1 MDNTYREELV
11 NEVKAQ
17 ANADGSTLNEA
28 FFDIYCQR
36 LEEAEIIE
44 DYQYTYFEGKGANN
58 RNVQIDGYA
67 YSKLDERLT
76 LFIIPPLSY
85 FDEKT
90 LTRTDADANFSK
102 AKNFYFDAD
111 RVVQNAE
118 ESSEGYGLARDIVD
132 KRLVVHI
139 LELIILTDCVTSTQ
153 IGKIESTHENGVRI
167 DYSIYDIQRMERMD
181 RAATGKEAVIIDLKR
196 DFGSDGIPV
205 LPASKTDQYQAYL
218 CNVPGELLVALYD
231 RYQSRLLEGN
241 VRSFLQTRGKVN
253 KGIRNTILKEPEMFF
268 AYNNGIAATAESM
281 DVVSTDAGQKIV
293 GFKSLQIVNGGQTTV
308 SLASAWVNDANLHS
322 HEQIAKIFVPMKVS
336 VVTPEVAQT
345 LIPKIARYANSQNK
359 VSDADLASNHQF
371 HQRIEDLS
379 RNIVAPAIGGNQF
392 GTYWYYE
399 RANGQYR
406 QETYKGTRAE
416 RKKFETQNPKNQMF
430 RKVDLAK
437 YYNIYLQRPDIVS
450 AGAQKSF
457 SVFTEWMIKE
467 WDKNQNFVN
476 EEFFKKVVALYI
488 LFQKADYVVK
498 GEYKSYK
505 ANIVAYAL
513 ADIFHKVAQDYPDKV
528 VDFKTIWKN
537 QNISGAWLV
546 QIQKAAEL
554 MYKHLTSPERTVE
567 NVTQWAKRKT
577 SWEIAQKIPFELD
590 QAFVDE
596 LISKRYVETQE
607 QSAVKEQKQI
617 NEIHALLTINNY
629 TSDFWQEVYDW
640 GQEENIWNVKDVSF
654 LKLAIN
660 MDRGGRIP
668 SDRQAVQ
675 ILKVLEKA
683 RDEGFT
689 K

>member
-1 MDNTYREELV
+1 
-11 NEVKAQ
+11 
-17 ANADGSTLNEA
+17 
-28 FFDIYCQR
+28 
-36 LEEAEIIE
+36 
-44 DYQYTYFEGKGANN
+44 
-58 RNVQIDGYA
+58 
-67 YSKLDERLT
+67 
-76 LFIIPPLSY
+76 
-85 FDEKT
+85 
-90 LTRTDADANFSK
+90 
-102 AKNFYFDAD
+102 
-111 RVVQNAE
+111 
-118 ESSEGYGLARDIVD
+118 
-132 KRLVVHI
+132 
-139 LELIILTDCVTSTQ
+139 
-153 IGKIESTHENGVRI
+153 
-167 DYSIYDIQRMERMD
+167 
-181 RAATGKEAVIIDLKR
+181 
-196 DFGSDGIPV
+196 
-205 LPASKTDQYQAYL
+205 
-218 CNVPGELLVALYD
+218 
-231 RYQSRLLEGN
+231 
-241 VRSFLQTRGKVN
+241 
-253 KGIRNTILKEPEMFF
+253 
-268 AYNNGIAATAESM
+268 
-281 DVVSTDAGQKIV
+281 
-293 GFKSLQIVNGGQTTV
+293 
-308 SLASAWVNDANLHS
+308 
-322 HEQIAKIFVPMKVS
+322 
-336 VVTPEVAQT
+336 
-345 LIPKIARYANSQNK
+345 
-359 VSDADLASNHQF
+359 
-371 HQRIEDLS
+371 
-379 RNIVAPAIGGNQF
+379 
-392 GTYWYYE
+392 
-399 RANGQYR
+399 
-406 QETYKGTRAE
+406 
-416 RKKFETQNPKNQMF
+416 
-430 RKVDLAK
+430 
-437 YYNIYLQRPDIVS
+437 
-450 AGAQKSF
+450 
-457 SVFTEWMIKE
+457 
-467 WDKNQNFVN
+467 
-476 EEFFKKVVALYI
+476 VVALYI

-617 NEIHALLTINNY
+617 NEMHALLTINNY